1 MRKADNDVLLV
12 VANFDS
18 ERVNINVTIP
28 SHAFDFLGLSEQTV
42 EMTDLLSGYTKQVA
56 LRRDGQ
62 VAVDVEGN
70 YGRIYKFV
78 LKK

>member
-1 MRKADNDVLLV
+1 
-12 VANFDS
+12 
-18 ERVNINVTIP
+18 
-28 SHAFDFLGLSEQTV
+28 
-42 EMTDLLSGYTKQVA
+42 MTDLLSGYTKQVA